1 MRYIPPMA
9 AYKRIRGNSVLVFPC
24 LLGLSIDAF
33 QRNAF
38 VSFGRDG
45 QYGRKH
51 DISNRL
57 VLVAQD
63 TEWVELSPLG
73 TASNDVVRPDCGEC

>member
-1 MRYIPPMA
+1 MC
-9 AYKRIRGNSVLVFPC
+9 GNSALVFLC

-38 VSFGRDG
+38 ASFGRDG

-57 VLVAQD
+57 VLVVQE
-63 TEWVELSPLG
+63 TEWVQSYPLG
-73 TASNDVVRPDCGEC
+73 TVNDVDHADCG